1 MFESGALF
9 SDNGERDANCLQ
21 ITLSDEDQTKLL
33 RGSRGGG
40 TPARLV
46 LRANIVLVAAERL
59 RNEDI
64 AEKRQMDRMVVPR
77 YYRQKHLPGRIA

>member
-1 MFESGALF
+1 MQIAP
-9 SDNGERDANCLQ
+9 Q

-33 RGSRGGG
+33 RSSRGGG